1 MDNVIIYKD
10 LKNHDASSAYSHV
23 AWLDGLS
30 LQLSSAVAG
39 NLHQLERMIKALPVT
54 GGYFE

>member
-1 MDNVIIYKD
+1 MVNVIIYNKD
-10 LKNHDASSAYSHV
+10 LKIRSAYSHV

-30 LQLSSAVAG
+30 LQLSSAEAG
-39 NLHQLERMIKALPVT
+39 NLHQLERMIKALSVT